1 MKLLNNPTFIA
12 FRSMDF
18 RRFLFFKFMLTL
30 ALQVQFVVISWQVY
44 QLTKD
49 YLSLG
54 LLGLSEAIPAVGLAL
69 FGGHFA
75 DRYDRRKILI
85 SVISLQLLASTAL
98 FFINRTIGDAAP
110 GTVSALPFYIIM
122 FLIGLLRSFYSPA
135 QFSLMTQVVPREA
148 YANSSAWNST
158 FWHIGVVAGSAG
170 GGLLLG
176 FFGKDMS
183 YGFVLFCLILGLY
196 QIVRMSGQPVQHHI
210 KEESMK
216 ESISKGLKFVFGN
229 QMIFGAMLLDLIAVL
244 FGGAVAML
252 PVFAGEVLH
261 VGEKGFGFLRAAP
274 FLGSVMMALYM
285 TKHPPLKN
293 AGKKLFIC
301 VSGYAI
307 CMIFFALSRNFYLS
321 LFILALSGSFD
332 NVSVVI
338 RSTIL
343 QVFTPDDMRGRVS
356 SVSTMFISS
365 SNEIGEFESGSAAK
379 LMGLIPSVI
388 FGGGVALG
396 SVITCVLAMPK
407 LRKLDLEEELSKH
420 KSLQE

>member
-1 MKLLNNPTFIA
+1 MNFLNTPSFIA
-12 FRSMDF
+12 FRSLDF

-30 ALQVQFVVISWQVY
+30 ALQVQFVVLSWQVY

-85 SVISLQLLASTAL
+85 AVIFLQVLTSSAL
-98 FFINRTIGDAAP
+98 FFINRTLGDALP
-110 GTVSALPFYIIM
+110 GTVSVLPFYIIM

-158 FWHIGVVAGSAG
+158 IWHIGVVAGSAG

-176 FFGKDMS
+176 FFGKDFS
-183 YGFVLFCLILGLY
+183 YGFVIVCLLLGLF
-196 QIVRMSGQPVQHHI
+196 QILRMSGQPVKHAI
-210 KEESMK
+210 REESMG
-216 ESISKGLKFVFGN
+216 ESIKRGLKFVFGN
-229 QMIFGAMLLDLIAVL
+229 QMIFGALLLDLIAVL

-252 PVFAGEVLH
+252 PVFASEVLH

-274 FLGSVMMALYM
+274 FFGSVIMALYM

-301 VSGYAI
+301 VSGYAL
-307 CMIFFALSRNFYLS
+307 CMILFALSTNFILS
-321 LFILALSGSFD
+321 LLILALSGCFD

-365 SNEIGEFESGSAAK
+365 SNEIGEFESGFAAK
-379 LMGLIPSVI
+379 IMGLIPSVI

-396 SVITCVLAMPK
+396 SVFTCVLSMSK
-407 LRKLDLEEELSKH
+407 LRKLDLEKEMDKN
-420 KSLQE
+420 K